1 MLELLTKIILK
12 TLILDVTQLTGQG
25 GDGGGADGDDG
36 EELHFDVVA

>member
-25 GDGGGADGDDG
+25 GDGGGADGDYS